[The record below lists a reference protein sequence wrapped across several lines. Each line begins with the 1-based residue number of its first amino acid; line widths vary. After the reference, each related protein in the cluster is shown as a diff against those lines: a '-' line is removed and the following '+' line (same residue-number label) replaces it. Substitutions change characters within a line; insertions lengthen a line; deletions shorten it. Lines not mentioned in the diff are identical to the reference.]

1 MTPTH
6 PLRILTVDDHPA
18 NRLLLRQQL
27 TRLGH
32 EVVEAENGE
41 QALECCSEQHFDL
54 LITDCQMPVMDGLT
68 LTRLLRERQQQPLII
83 LGLTANAQ
91 PEEHRRCIAAGM
103 DDCLFKPLHLKQLE
117 AGLQRLSQ
125 KDKSPVLAHPEGLA
139 RFINL
144 DTLQSLT
151 SHNPPLLF
159 TLLNTTRDENQRDM
173 QSCLPLACQGKWAA
187 LAHRL
192 HRLAGAADIIGAH
205 TLAQQCRVLE
215 NACKTVTLP
224 VEAEILPRLQTLLT
238 TLAAL
243 NQAISVYTTTRW
255 PITRVPTGS

>member
-1 MTPTH
+1 LYCRRDGRLPFQTTP
-6 PLRILTVDDHPA
+6 
-18 NRLLLRQQL
+18 
-27 TRLGH
+27 
-32 EVVEAENGE
+32 
-41 QALECCSEQHFDL
+41 
-54 LITDCQMPVMDGLT
+54 
-68 LTRLLRERQQQPLII
+68 
-83 LGLTANAQ
+83 
-91 PEEHRRCIAAGM
+91 PEAAGGRSTTAI
-103 DDCLFKPLHLKQLE
+103 P
-117 AGLQRLSQ
+117 

-151 SHNPPLLF
+151 SHNPHLLF

-238 TLAAL
+238 T
-243 NQAISVYTTTRW
+243 R
-255 PITRVPTGS
+255 RR

>member
-1 MTPTH
+1 
-6 PLRILTVDDHPA
+6 
-18 NRLLLRQQL
+18 L

-91 PEEHRRCIAAGM
+91 PEERRRCIAAGM
-103 DDCLFKPLHLKQLE
+103 DDCFFKPLHLKQLE

-151 SHNPPLLF
+151 SHNPHLLF

-173 QSCLPLACQGKWAA
+173 QSCLPLACQQVGS
-187 LAHRL
+187 
-192 HRLAGAADIIGAH
+192 AGASLTSPGR
-205 TLAQQCRVLE
+205 CRRYHWRTY
-215 NACKTVTLP
+215 ASATVSRP
-224 VEAEILPRLQTLLT
+224 
-238 TLAAL
+238 
-243 NQAISVYTTTRW
+243 
-255 PITRVPTGS
+255 

>member
-91 PEEHRRCIAAGM
+91 PEERRRCIAAGM

-151 SHNPPLLF
+151 SHNPL
-159 TLLNTTRDENQRDM
+159 
-173 QSCLPLACQGKWAA
+173 
-187 LAHRL
+187 
-192 HRLAGAADIIGAH
+192 IIHPA
-205 TLAQQCRVLE
+205 
-215 NACKTVTLP
+215 
-224 VEAEILPRLQTLLT
+224 
-238 TLAAL
+238 
-243 NQAISVYTTTRW
+243 
-255 PITRVPTGS
+255 